1 MLRDTKISEWDVF
14 YLELRCCRWRPAW
27 RIAQSAGMGRQMAR
41 RETPSSAGKKNRL
54 GSPHVRH
61 RWSSDRDEPSPR
73 TNVPGGSGDWPAH
86 ELHLQSRC
94 SAQIIKLFYFN
105 NNQIRKQF
113 HFVYFVAGFEDGQ
126 SRCGPLQGIR
136 FRGSGQN
143 PLKQRLQQ
151 PQIGEN
157 ETLQRRRI
165 WRQVSEEIT
174 LRSWTEHRHL
184 IPPKMA
190 EVSYQ
195 INSLFVFNFERIR

>member
-1 MLRDTKISEWDVF
+1 MYFTWSYDAVGEDLLDGSRNQPEWADKWPVGRH
-14 YLELRCCRWRPAW
+14 LHRRVK
-27 RIAQSAGMGRQMAR
+27 RIDSDRH
-41 RETPSSAGKKNRL
+41 TFVIDDHPIVTNRL
-54 GSPHVRH
+54 LERMSRVDPVIDQRTSSTCNHV
-61 RWSSDRDEPSPR
+61 
-73 TNVPGGSGDWPAH
+73 A
-86 ELHLQSRC
+86 LHK
-94 SAQIIKLFYFN
+94 IKLFYFN

-126 SRCGPLQGIR
+126 SRSGPLQGIR

-174 LRSWTEHRHL
+174 LRS
-184 IPPKMA
+184 
-190 EVSYQ
+190 
-195 INSLFVFNFERIR
+195 